1 MAAPSNAD
9 HSPEISTPLKIP
21 KTEVPSPESEDLSD
35 SNQYHSNPSTPNRF
49 SPLNVGLSIS
59 GSAGRSGSACASNS
73 FTACRGMSW
82 TPSETNALIAVW
94 GNERLTEA
102 RMQQLEVAGTV
113 FSGKAPGPAMY
124 ERVSRALA
132 ELGYERTPSQ
142 CRERMKVMGDR
153 TLRRCYSRVK
163 EHGVGKRK
171 SSYSIEQLEKVFGQ
185 GGWDSQ
191 MCAPVLINSSG
202 LYQEMESDGS
212 TMEDFSQ
219 EDWCNQVLASAFQE
233 GEMETE
239 ETQPPKNA
247 RVLQLRPE
255 PSEQVQKQ
263 AVMLNVVRILESVQ
277 VKWEHFQTWTDFSRL
292 HLSNKLAIFGVGY
305 NTRWCEDIRYH
316 YAEISSQVPLGKR
329 LREYFNPEKAEGRVI
344 MTKVQKMNWKNV
356 YYKFLDITISEARC
370 LELHMEVD
378 WIPIAQ
384 ARVTGCSNG
393 TSKYLLPGG
402 IPKTYGLYA
411 IGYEDVVAELHYAG
425 EDEAPASP
433 LQHQDTD
440 QSLPLSGSSGS
451 GGPGSESVVRPG
463 GRVREGERTGA
474 KVTYCYLGIAEERT
488 LQQCLFQH
496 FQSSGKH
503 YSRREISAVTCFLQG
518 NCSGTGQQTR
528 EEGLSLGPEHSAIYI
543 KFIEVELDF
552 LSAGSL
558 LECLEIAVGYSLKY
572 NNKEAL

>member
-1 MAAPSNAD
+1 MAASSNAEP
-9 HSPEISTPLKIP
+9 SLEISAPLKIP
-21 KTEVPSPESEDLSD
+21 KTEAPSPESDELSD
-35 SNQYHSNPSTPNRF
+35 GNQYHSNPSTPNRI
-49 SPLNVGLSIS
+49 SPLNVGS
-59 GSAGRSGSACASNS
+59 GGAGRSGLASASSS

-142 CRERMKVMGDR
+142 CRERMK
-153 TLRRCYSRVK
+153 
-163 EHGVGKRK
+163 
-171 SSYSIEQLEKVFGQ
+171 
-185 GGWDSQ
+185 
-191 MCAPVLINSSG
+191 
-202 LYQEMESDGS
+202 EMESDGS
-212 TMEDFSQ
+212 TLEDFSQ

-233 GEMETE
+233 GDMETE
-239 ETQPPKNA
+239 EIQVPKN
-247 RVLQLRPE
+247 RVLQIQAE
-255 PSEQVQKQ
+255 ISEQTQKQ
-263 AVMLNVVRILESVQ
+263 DTMHNVMRILESVQ
-277 VKWEHFQTWTDFSRL
+277 LKWEHFQTWTEFSRL

-305 NTRWCEDIRYH
+305 NTRWREDVRYH

-329 LREYFNPEKAEGRVI
+329 LREYFNPEKPEGRII

-378 WIPIAQ
+378 WIPVAQ
-384 ARVTGCSNG
+384 SRVAGCSKG
-393 TSKYLLPGG
+393 TCQYLLPGD

-411 IGYEDVVAELHYAG
+411 IGYEVVAPSNDSAQ
-425 EDEAPASP
+425 ASP
-433 LQHQDTD
+433 RGDSQDH
-440 QSLPLSGSSGS
+440 SLPLSN
-451 GGPGSESVVRPG
+451 SESGAVAASPSS
-463 GRVREGERTGA
+463 REGVKKWGRTGA
-474 KVTYCYLGIAEERT
+474 KITYCFLGIAEERT

-496 FQSSGKH
+496 FQGSGKH
-503 YSRREISAVTCFLQG
+503 YVHGEPSAVTLFLQE
-518 NCSGTGQQTR
+518 NCRSGAQNG
-528 EEGLSLGPEHSAIYI
+528 EGDGESLSQRFAIYI

-558 LECLEIAVGYSLKY
+558 VECLEIAVGYSLKY
-572 NNKEAL
+572 NNKEIL